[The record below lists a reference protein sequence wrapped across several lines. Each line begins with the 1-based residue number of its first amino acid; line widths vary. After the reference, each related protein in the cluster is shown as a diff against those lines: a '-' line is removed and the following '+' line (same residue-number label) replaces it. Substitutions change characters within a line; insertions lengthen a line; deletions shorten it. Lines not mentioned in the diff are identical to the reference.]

1 MSKTL
6 IAAAVVTV
14 VILTECALAYVLIPS
29 PAQLEAH
36 LQTQAHAPAETKSAA
51 HGKDHGKE
59 HGKEAEKESATLSDK
74 GTGEKPEAEVD
85 LGKFNLIIHQPAS
98 NLTLRVNFHLVGT
111 VVEEEKEA
119 FNALLA
125 KNQHRLRD
133 QVIFEVRSCELSEL
147 TDPGLALI
155 KRKILAKS
163 NELLGKP
170 LLKTVVFSEF
180 AFIEQ

>member
-6 IAAAVVTV
+6 IAAAVVIV
-14 VILTECALAYVLIPS
+14 VIMTECALAYVLIPS
-29 PAQLEAH
+29 STQLETHFQA
-36 LQTQAHAPAETKSAA
+36 QAQAHGHAETKAA
-51 HGKDHGKE
+51 PASG
-59 HGKEAEKESATLSDK
+59 EAEKESAHGSKDK
-74 GTGEKPEAEVD
+74 GEKPETEIE
-85 LGKFNLIIHQPAS
+85 LGKFNLVIHQPAS
-98 NLTLRVNFHLVGT
+98 NLTLRINFHLIGIVA
-111 VVEEEKEA
+111 EEDKEA

-133 QVIFEVRSCELSEL
+133 QVIFEMRSCELSEL

>member
-1 MSKTL
+1 MSKPI
-6 IAAAVVTV
+6 IAAAVVVV
-14 VILTECALAYVLIPS
+14 VILTECVLAYVLIPS
-29 PAQLEAH
+29 PTQLQAH
-36 LQTQAHAPAETKSAA
+36 FQEPAAAKPAPAADGHGTDHGETQAHGESDKEGA
-51 HGKDHGKE
+51 HGGKGDH
-59 HGKEAEKESATLSDK
+59 
-74 GTGEKPEAEVD
+74 KPETEME
-85 LGKFNLIIHQPAS
+85 LGKFNLVIHQPAS
-98 NLTLRVNFHLVGT
+98 NLTLRVNFHLIGT
-111 VVEEEKEA
+111 VLEEDKET
-119 FNALLA
+119 FTHLLA

-170 LLKTVVFSEF
+170 LIKAVVFSEF

>member
-1 MSKTL
+1 MSKPI
-6 IAAAVVTV
+6 IAAAVVVV
-14 VILTECALAYVLIPS
+14 VILTECALAYMLIPS
-29 PAQLEAH
+29 PAQL
-36 LQTQAHAPAETKSAA
+36 QAQMHEPAAAKPAETHGDAPAHGHTAA
-51 HGKDHGKE
+51 HGE
-59 HGKEAEKESATLSDK
+59 SSKEAAHGAPSDVK
-74 GTGEKPEAEVD
+74 AETEVE
-85 LGKFNLIIHQPAS
+85 LGKFNLVIHQPAS
-98 NLTLRVNFHLVGT
+98 NLTLRVNFHLIGT
-111 VVEEEKEA
+111 VLEEDKEA
-119 FNALLA
+119 FNQLLA

-170 LLKTVVFSEF
+170 LIKAVVFSEF

>member
-1 MSKTL
+1 MSKPI
-6 IAAAVVTV
+6 IAAAVVVV
-14 VILTECALAYVLIPS
+14 VILTECVLAYLLIPS
-29 PAQLEAH
+29 PAQLQAQ
-36 LQTQAHAPAETKSAA
+36 LQAPAAAMPAPAADGHGSEHKESSA
-51 HGKDHGKE
+51 HGESNEGAHGGKGDH
-59 HGKEAEKESATLSDK
+59 
-74 GTGEKPEAEVD
+74 KPETEME
-85 LGKFNLIIHQPAS
+85 LGKFNLVIHQPAS
-98 NLTLRVNFHLVGT
+98 NLTLRVNFHLIGT
-111 VVEEEKEA
+111 VLEEDKEA
-119 FNALLA
+119 FTHLLA

-170 LLKTVVFSEF
+170 LIKAVVFSEF

>member
-1 MSKTL
+1 
-6 IAAAVVTV
+6 VV
-14 VILTECALAYVLIPS
+14 
-29 PAQLEAH
+29 
-36 LQTQAHAPAETKSAA
+36 
-51 HGKDHGKE
+51 
-59 HGKEAEKESATLSDK
+59 
-74 GTGEKPEAEVD
+74 
-85 LGKFNLIIHQPAS
+85 HQPAS
-98 NLTLRVNFHLVGT
+98 NLTLRINFHLIGT
-111 VVEEEKEA
+111 VMEEDKEA
-119 FNALLA
+119 FTHLLA

-170 LLKTVVFSEF
+170 LLKAVVFSEF